1 MIITKQEI
9 EKVTQSVWNHRHYA
23 MSFSKMMAEYVG
35 DQVIWFWRQYD
46 IVNAIRKQG
55 LKSLLILAV
64 IIGIFVGFGTCHDE
78 IKAWASVFVEDYGMP
93 ALFAL
98 TWIADTT
105 FQPIPPDVFV
115 FGSTFGGADIWVAS
129 VVAGVASACGGTTG
143 YYIGRCIGPMRFRR
157 IFGNKLLRTGRK
169 IFHKYGIYAITI
181 AALTPL
187 PYSGACWVA
196 GIYKMSPI
204 AVFLT
209 SVIGRILRYIVVG
222 WLGYMA

>member
-1 MIITKQEI
+1 
-9 EKVTQSVWNHRHYA
+9 
-23 MSFSKMMAEYVG
+23 VG
-35 DQVIWFWRQYD
+35 DHVIGYWQQYD
-46 IVNAIRKQG
+46 ILDFLKKQG
-55 LKSLLILAV
+55 LKSLMFLGV
-64 IIGIFVGFGTCHDE
+64 VIGIFVAFGTYHDT
-78 IKAWASVFVEDYGMP
+78 IKTWATVLVESYGMP

-115 FGSTFGGADIWVAS
+115 FGSTFGGADVWLAS
-129 VVAGVASACGGTTG
+129 IVAGIASACGGTSG

-157 IFGNKLLRTGRK
+157 LFGNKLLRTGRK
-169 IFHKYGIYAITI
+169 IFHKYGVYAITI

-187 PYSGACWVA
+187 PYSGTCWIA
-196 GIYKMSPI
+196 GIYKMSPVV
-204 AVFLT
+204 VFLA